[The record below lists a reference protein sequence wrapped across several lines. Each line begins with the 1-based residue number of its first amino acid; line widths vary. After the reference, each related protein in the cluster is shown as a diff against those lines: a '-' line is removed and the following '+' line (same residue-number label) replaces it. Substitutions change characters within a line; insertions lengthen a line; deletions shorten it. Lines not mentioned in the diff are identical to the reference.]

1 MVYFRRFIF
10 LMRSENLLCTR
21 NCLLNLYQNSSR
33 SALRQLKDT
42 VLPPKPK
49 RPEGPFFLYV
59 KHIKLKFL
67 EETPDISQ
75 VQLLKRA
82 SRQWAELD
90 LAEKEYFMNQY
101 HKNREIYMNELKE
114 YNNSITNEQ
123 RELWEKKKKEY
134 LQNNSSLSN
143 KRKYE
148 MLGRPK
154 KSLNPF
160 LCYVTSKKNDKNPN
174 TSFKEWV
181 KLLSTSWKELS
192 GAEKESY
199 INKATQLSIQYQKDL
214 EKWEVEM
221 IHSGHPDVVRPKILR
236 KYKNIEDKNE
246 K

>member
-1 MVYFRRFIF
+1 MICKQYFFNHMFHKTIF
-10 LMRSENLLCTR
+10 HYFR

-143 KRKYE
+143 KRVIV
-148 MLGRPK
+148 
-154 KSLNPF
+154 F
-160 LCYVTSKKNDKNPN
+160 
-174 TSFKEWV
+174 
-181 KLLSTSWKELS
+181 
-192 GAEKESY
+192 
-199 INKATQLSIQYQKDL
+199 
-214 EKWEVEM
+214 
-221 IHSGHPDVVRPKILR
+221 H
-236 KYKNIEDKNE
+236 
-246 K
+246 